1 MGTKNL
7 KDGAPWNMGLHD
19 NFLAGANEPPAL
31 LANPVERRIE
41 LLFGLNTASEIA
53 AETHRHDALAVDD
66 SA

>member
-1 MGTKNL
+1 
-7 KDGAPWNMGLHD
+7 
-19 NFLAGANEPPAL
+19 
-31 LANPVERRIE
+31 